1 MSDCWEKERQE
12 AKLMIEVML
21 PQGHQLSHLG
31 TLGYVYPP
39 RKQELVHVGLK
50 CPVHQATSQCW
61 MYQHVFT
68 FLFHSV
74 FLRNLYYT
82 DLYPEFTAQVGLA

>member
-1 MSDCWEKERQE
+1 
-12 AKLMIEVML
+12 MIEVML

-31 TLGYVYPP
+31 PLGYVYPP
-39 RKQELVHVGLK
+39 RKQELAHVGLK

-74 FLRNLYYT
+74 FLRNLYT
-82 DLYPEFTAQVGLA
+82 IFHSGRTNLHSHQHAKGFPFP